1 MKYRVTRV
9 GRPSPIDWP
18 QAAETAVKVLC
29 GLVLGGCCGIALAL
43 DWPAVD
49 RWLLSLGGGK

>member
-18 QAAETAVKVLC
+18 QVAETAVKVLC

-49 RWLLSLGGGK
+49 RWLLSLR